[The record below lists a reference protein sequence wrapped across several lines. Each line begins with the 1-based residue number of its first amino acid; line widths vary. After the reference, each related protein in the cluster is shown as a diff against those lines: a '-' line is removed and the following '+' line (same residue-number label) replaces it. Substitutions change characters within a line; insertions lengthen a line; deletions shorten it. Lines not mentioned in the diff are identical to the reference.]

1 MVVSPTWRQAR
12 HLDGWRRPRSD
23 PETRRDPREGGA
35 QHPPAREAKGETMR
49 LSGRVYRDGKLWLVE
64 IPILDAMTQSRTR
77 KEAYAIAADLVES
90 LVNRPGFKVLVYPTR
105 NGDFEVGVSDTKYLV
120 ALVLRRQRQASGL
133 SLAQVARRL
142 GARSRNAYA
151 RYEQA
156 AAVPT
161 VERFFELLAAVSNG
175 RAYILGRSSAA

>member
-1 MVVSPTWRQAR
+1 
-12 HLDGWRRPRSD
+12 
-23 PETRRDPREGGA
+23 
-35 QHPPAREAKGETMR
+35 MR

-64 IPILDAMTQSRTR
+64 IPILDAMTQGRTR
-77 KEAYAIAADLVES
+77 KEAYAMATDLVES
-90 LVNRPGFKVLVYPTR
+90 LVNRPGFRVLFYPTK
-105 NGDFEVGVSDTKYLV
+105 NGDFEVGASDTKHLV

-161 VERFFELLAAVSNG
+161 VERFSELLAAVSDG
-175 RAYILGRSSAA
+175 RDFVLRQSSAA